1 MRKKQSRKGFS
12 LIELLVAIV
21 VLAILGTITITA
33 GTAAQ
38 RRARVTSAMTVF
50 SDYRSAFN
58 TAIMDHPG
66 LVNDREELWVGP
78 DGTDTGVM
86 YTSKEAF
93 KRLVGYMNSSLSAD
107 LQLVPSA
114 DGPYYESKGNDPWG
128 GKYVM
133 LEYPDI
139 PGGLSYYDPT
149 QPHSKATICMSIW
162 CTGVDSDIIIPD
174 ENGLVTV
181 RDFSVGIAVMDHAG
195 DLSSETHGS
204 TDVSKPFLGATMRLK

>member
-33 GTAAQ
+33 GTSAQ
-38 RRARVTSAMTVF
+38 RRARITSAMTVF

-86 YTSKEAF
+86 YTS
-93 KRLVGYMNSSLSAD
+93 MWSLER
-107 LQLVPSA
+107 P
-114 DGPYYESKGNDPWG
+114 E
-128 GKYVM
+128 
-133 LEYPDI
+133 
-139 PGGLSYYDPT
+139 
-149 QPHSKATICMSIW
+149 
-162 CTGVDSDIIIPD
+162 
-174 ENGLVTV
+174 
-181 RDFSVGIAVMDHAG
+181 R
-195 DLSSETHGS
+195 
-204 TDVSKPFLGATMRLK
+204 